1 MGFHHIKKI
10 MGKLFIN
17 NLALVIYIY
26 IYIYITLQYGLIQYF
41 TTYSQPY
48 NTVVEEVLIAQQQ
61 DLTKYNIGNRPVQF
75 RSLKISS

>member
-17 NLALVIYIY
+17 NLALVIY

-61 DLTKYNIGNRPVQF
+61 YLTKYNIGNRPVQF